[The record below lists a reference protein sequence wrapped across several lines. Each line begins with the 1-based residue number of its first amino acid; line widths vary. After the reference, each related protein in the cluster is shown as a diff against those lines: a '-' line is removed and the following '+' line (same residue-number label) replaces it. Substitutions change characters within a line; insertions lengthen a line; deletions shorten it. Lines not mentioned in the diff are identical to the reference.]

1 MSTTPKSQK
10 DLDIEIAQLEQD
22 LIKLKRRRNMLSPVS
37 QLPPELLTRIFYLSL
52 RFIEADG
59 LKRAE
64 IHPEVTRLAITH
76 VSHDWRTVG
85 HESPELWSE
94 IHVRDTT
101 KMECLDFSRKMAKN
115 LPLHAEAYNMINKDG
130 IAGVRHI
137 FQTETERLK
146 GAALYGHIDVMR
158 LLLQELKTCRE
169 VIEVL
174 DIGISTKPFR
184 TYPGFQEAD
193 TFFDLPKL
201 KELTIYNWNTL
212 LIPLSFQ
219 PFALVK
225 FEIYFTVGP
234 PATHIMHAFLA
245 CLRNVGP
252 SLRYL
257 KLVFGNHAIPQVF
270 SLNDTVMP
278 LIDMPRLEQ
287 LSLMSSSLG
296 VVAALF
302 TLIRLPSSVREIYL
316 HQSVPDTVGN
326 HIEEIA
332 TALQHGLA
340 VLTSPQYLQIKIPHS
355 HLLGAVEFVALRNP
369 SVRGRHLIGTTHIE
383 VVLSLLSSSRSQGT
397 PCSDES
403 RNLPIPSFHSHGWLY
418 CQLQTIVIDLTLPL
432 SFWRSIAC
440 IPPLME
446 LRYRVTSLDDNFIQT
461 LREAVEHGGRPF
473 PSLTRIIPVFKGTEL
488 RWDIN
493 YARNLATQLSQ
504 VRAKDN
510 MGIKRFEFLEC
521 SSAIDDTTRCLLQ
534 SVAKD
539 VVWQLHTCFETPL

>member
-22 LIKLKRRRNMLSPVS
+22 LINLKRRRNMLSPVS
-37 QLPPELLTRIFYLSL
+37 LLPPELLIRIFYLSIP
-52 RFIEADG
+52 FIEAG
-59 LKRAE
+59 SLKRAE
-64 IHPEVTRLAITH
+64 IHPEVTKLSITH

-101 KMECLDFSRKMAKN
+101 KMEYLDFSRKMAKN
-115 LPLHAEAYNMINKDG
+115 LPLHVDVYNINKDG

-137 FQTETERLK
+137 FRTETKRLK
-146 GAALYGHIDVMR
+146 RAALYGNIEVMR
-158 LLLQELKTCRE
+158 PVLQELKTCRE
-169 VIEVL
+169 VLEVL

-225 FEIYFTVGP
+225 LEIDFTVGP

-252 SLRYL
+252 SLRDL
-257 KLVFGNHAIPQVF
+257 KLVFGFQTIPQVF

-278 LIDMPRLEQ
+278 PIDMPCLEQ
-287 LSLMSSSLG
+287 LTLVSSSLG

-302 TLIRLPSSVREIYL
+302 TLIRLPSSVREIIL
-316 HQSVPDTVGN
+316 WQSVSDAVGN

-340 VLTSPQYLQIKIPHS
+340 VLTSPQYLQIRIPHS
-355 HLLGAVEFVALRNP
+355 RLLGAVEFVALRNP
-369 SVRGRHLIGTTHIE
+369 SIRGRHLIGTTQIE
-383 VVLSLLSSSRSQGT
+383 VALSPLSSSRSQGT
-397 PCSDES
+397 PSSDENL
-403 RNLPIPSFHSHGWLY
+403 NLPIPSFHSHDWLY
-418 CQLQTIVIDLTLPL
+418 CQLQTIEIAHTLPL
-432 SFWRSIAC
+432 SFWRTIAC
-440 IPPLME
+440 ITTLME
-446 LRYRVTSLDDNFIQT
+446 LRYWVTSLDDNFIQT

-473 PSLTRIIPVFKGTEL
+473 PSLALIVPVFKETEL
-488 RWDIN
+488 LWDVD
-493 YARNLATQLSQ
+493 YARNLVTLLSQ

-510 MGIKRFEFLEC
+510 MGIKRLEFLEC
-521 SSAIDDTTRCLLQ
+521 GSAIDDTTRCLLQ

-539 VVWQLHTCFETPL
+539 VVWQLHT